1 MKGARSYDLACI
13 ALFAICGGSAHAQ
26 TRPAL
31 AARSITLAPPD
42 AKLEIEFS
50 SVRAI
55 RELSDG
61 RVLVTDQNDNR
72 LVVVDFRTQSARA
85 IGRPGAGPGEVR
97 HFGRLYALGGDSTL
111 LTDEPDGRRWLI
123 LAGDSIV
130 ATLPPDHPMIRMS
143 SGAPR
148 GTDRAGNIVL
158 LRNVRQIR
166 TEHRSGMRLVD
177 SAAVLFV
184 DRRTARAD
192 TTMRVLYTD
201 QRVQV
206 VGTRE
211 RPGYIF
217 RQAHFSS
224 VESVSMS
231 PDGWVAVA
239 SQSPFRVIWRT
250 PEGRLVRGPDLAW
263 PRFAV
268 DANEK
273 RALAARTLRLTGYP
287 LAAQGSENWVE
298 VIPPFG
304 GAFPALHTPEGRLLL
319 RKFAR
324 VGAEGTRYD
333 VIDREGRPVGA
344 IELPETDWLVGF
356 GRRAVYSVTRDED
369 GIQWLRR
376 HPWP

>member
-13 ALFAICGGSAHAQ
+13 ALFAICGGSARAQ
-26 TRPAL
+26 TRPAP
-31 AARSITLAPPD
+31 AAQSITLAPPD

-130 ATLPPDHPMIRMS
+130 ATLPPDYPMIRMS

-148 GTDRAGNIVL
+148 GTDRAGNVL
-158 LRNVRQIR
+158 LIRNIRQIR
-166 TEHRSGMRLVD
+166 TENRSGMRLVD

-184 DRRTARAD
+184 NRRTERAD
-192 TTMRVLYTD
+192 TMMRVLYTD
-201 QRVQV
+201 QRIQV

-239 SQSPFRVIWRT
+239 TQSPFRVIWRT
-250 PEGRLVRGPDLAW
+250 PEGRILRGPDLGW
-263 PRFAV
+263 PRLAV
-268 DANEK
+268 DQKEK
-273 RALAARTLRLTGYP
+273 RALAERTLRLTGYP
-287 LAAQGSENWVE
+287 LAAQGSENWTD

-319 RKFAR
+319 RKFPR

-333 VIDREGRPVGA
+333 VIDREGRLVGS
-344 IELPETDWLVGF
+344 IQLPETDWLVGF
-356 GRRAVYSVTRDED
+356 GRRAAYSVTRDED
-369 GIQWLRR
+369 GIQWIRR